1 MVYQLNINDLSVH
14 VDVVDWAMAD
24 FAVPEQFISNFN
36 NNNNNNNN
44 RRMATNEKRESWTY
58 QKGELHCLLR
68 QCKNRL

>member
-44 RRMATNEKRESWTY
+44 RRMATNEKRES
-58 QKGELHCLLR
+58 
-68 QCKNRL
+68 